1 MIVYRELK
9 SIETDLGFSAKTLY
23 ALSNNIDKHYHNA
36 FIPKSD
42 GTKRKLSVPD
52 FILKQVQRSIA
63 DNILAYYPVSK
74 YAKAYAFGTNVQK
87 NAMPHVGKKKILKLD
102 IEGFFDNIIYSRV
115 KDVVFYKEKYN
126 SLCRFVIKRSI

>member
-9 SIETDLGFSAKTLY
+9 TLGKDLGFPVKTLF
-23 ALSNNIDKHYHNA
+23 ALSNNIEKHYHDA

-52 FILKQVQRSIA
+52 KILKMVQKSIA

-74 YAKAYAFGTNVQK
+74 YAYAYTYGCNVQK
-87 NAMPHVGKKKILKLD
+87 NAAPHVGKKKILKLD
-102 IEGFFDNIIYSRV
+102 F
-115 KDVVFYKEKYN
+115 
-126 SLCRFVIKRSI
+126 

>member
-1 MIVYRELK
+1 MIVYREYKTLEK
-9 SIETDLGFSAKTLY
+9 DLGFPIKTLF

-52 FILKQVQRSIA
+52 LILKLVQRAIV
-63 DNILAYYPVSK
+63 DNILVYYPVSK

-87 NAMPHVGKKKILKLD
+87 NAMPHVGK
-102 IEGFFDNIIYSRV
+102 ESR
-115 KDVVFYKEKYN
+115 
-126 SLCRFVIKRSI
+126 